1 MRLWAHLLGPGTL
14 NFFPRCH
21 AKCTNVILC
30 PNATQK
36 TPQQPKRSSHQ
47 RNMVLLAAFSRSSC
61 RLAQLCSRCLPCSS
75 RNRSLL
81 WLSNS
86 IVPLGQHTPASSSL
100 FIGFKWW
107 VETSISDGRGG
118 RYPQGKLHVVD
129 DIRAW
134 TKPRLHLL
142 VMSREI

>member
-1 MRLWAHLLGPGTL
+1 MPRQMHQCHLVPKCNPENSTATK
-14 NFFPRCH
+14 
-21 AKCTNVILC
+21 AKFA
-30 PNATQK
+30 PTQYGL
-36 TPQQPKRSSHQ
+36 TCG
-47 RNMVLLAAFSRSSC
+47 LY
-61 RLAQLCSRCLPCSS
+61 S

-107 VETSISDGRGG
+107 VETSISDGREG